1 MYSPKFEDDFF
12 KNIPTKYRSIY
23 LKFLLR
29 NIGLFAESEKN
40 ENRQKFL
47 YFLISGEGLNVAKTN
62 GALILYNDE
71 NLTSEVQNG

>member
-1 MYSPKFEDDFF
+1 MYSPKFEDEFF
-12 KNIPTKYRSIY
+12 RNIPQKYKSIY

-47 YFLISGEGLNVAKTN
+47 YFLISGEGFNVAKTN

-71 NLTSEVQNG
+71 NLNSEV

>member
-12 KNIPTKYRSIY
+12 KNIPQKHRSIY

-40 ENRQKFL
+40 ERRQMFL

-71 NLTSEVQNG
+71 NLKGE

>member
-12 KNIPTKYRSIY
+12 KNIPSRYKVIY

-47 YFLISGEGLNVAKTN
+47 YFLISGDGLNVAKAN

-71 NLTSEVQNG
+71 NLKGV

>member
-1 MYSPKFEDDFF
+1 MYSPKFEDDFL
-12 KNIPTKYRSIY
+12 KHIPQKYRSIY

-40 ENRQKFL
+40 ESRQKFL
-47 YFLISGEGLNVAKTN
+47 YFLISGEGLDVAKTN

-71 NLTSEVQNG
+71 NLNKGV

>member
-12 KNIPTKYRSIY
+12 KNIPPKYRSIY

-47 YFLISGEGLNVAKTN
+47 YFLISGESLDLVKKQ
-62 GALILYNDE
+62 GATILYNDE
-71 NLTSEVQNG
+71 NLTKG

>member
-12 KNIPTKYRSIY
+12 RHIPAKYKSIY

-29 NIGLFAESEKN
+29 NVGLFAEDEKN

-47 YFLISGEGLNVAKTN
+47 YFLISGEGLNVAKKN
-62 GALILYNDE
+62 GALILFNDE
-71 NLTSEVQNG
+71 NLNNN

>member
-1 MYSPKFEDDFF
+1 MYYNPRFEDDFF
-12 KNIPTKYRSIY
+12 KNIPQKYRCVY

-47 YFLISGEGLNVAKTN
+47 YFLISGEGLNVAKKS

-71 NLTSEVQNG
+71 NLNNN

>member
-1 MYSPKFEDDFF
+1 MYSPKFEDDFL
-12 KNIPTKYRSIY
+12 KHIPAKYKQVY
-23 LKFLLR
+23 LQFLLR

-71 NLTSEVQNG
+71 NLNKEV

>member
-12 KNIPTKYRSIY
+12 KNIPTKYMSIY

-71 NLTSEVQNG
+71 NLNSEV

>member
-1 MYSPKFEDDFF
+1 MYSPRFEDDFF
-12 KNIPTKYRSIY
+12 KNIPQKYRSIY

-40 ENRQKFL
+40 ESRQKFL
-47 YFLISGEGLNVAKTN
+47 YFLISGDGLNVAKKN

-71 NLTSEVQNG
+71 NLNQGGENA

>member
-12 KNIPTKYRSIY
+12 KNIPPKYMSIY

-40 ENRQKFL
+40 ESRQKFL

-71 NLTSEVQNG
+71 NLKSEV

>member
-12 KNIPTKYRSIY
+12 RNIPPKYRSVY
-23 LKFLLR
+23 LKFLIR

-40 ENRQKFL
+40 ESRQKFL
-47 YFLISGEGLNVAKTN
+47 YFLISGEGLDVAKTN

-71 NLTSEVQNG
+71 NLNT

>member
-12 KNIPTKYRSIY
+12 KNIPAKYRSIY

-47 YFLISGEGLNVAKTN
+47 YFLISGDGLNVAKAN
-62 GALILYNDE
+62 GALILYNDD
-71 NLTSEVQNG
+71 NLNTT

>member
-12 KNIPTKYRSIY
+12 RNIHSKDRSIY

-40 ENRQKFL
+40 ESRQKFL
-47 YFLISGEGLNVAKTN
+47 YFLISAEGLNVAKKN

-71 NLTSEVQNG
+71 NLNNNN